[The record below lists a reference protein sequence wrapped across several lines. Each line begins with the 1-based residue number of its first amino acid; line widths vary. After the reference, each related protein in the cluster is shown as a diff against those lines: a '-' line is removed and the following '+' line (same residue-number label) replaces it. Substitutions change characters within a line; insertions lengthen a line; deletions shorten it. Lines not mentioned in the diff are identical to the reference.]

1 MAWSRTLYQSADQR
15 LKDRIV
21 FAVVQTRQWTLQ
33 RLHDDKLCMS
43 FSNQLLP
50 MRRGQCVVRIE
61 EKAML
66 SPVYIGNLE
75 VSWTRFAN
83 SKAHVRVEIHVEQ
96 KRTAMEPI
104 IMSTCCGVETCDNQF
119 IFERFVLK
127 FRPKIPA
134 RPPDRPPAMIRAMAG
149 QSFSPA
155 MNIPAENSGPNF
167 RIHILLK
174 TSAEISDPKLRRTIP
189 RC

>member
-1 MAWSRTLYQSADQR
+1 MIDPIWQIACWSLGAGDRHSDLKESTFAAKRVGAVAFSRTRYESADQR

-21 FAVVQTRQWTLQ
+21 FAVVQARQWTLQ
-33 RLHDDKLCMS
+33 RFHDDKLCMS

-75 VSWTRFAN
+75 VSWTRLAN

-96 KRTAMEPI
+96 KRSAMEPI
-104 IMSTCCGVETCDNQF
+104 IMST
-119 IFERFVLK
+119 
-127 FRPKIPA
+127 
-134 RPPDRPPAMIRAMAG
+134 
-149 QSFSPA
+149 
-155 MNIPAENSGPNF
+155 
-167 RIHILLK
+167 
-174 TSAEISDPKLRRTIP
+174 
-189 RC
+189 

>member
-1 MAWSRTLYQSADQR
+1 MP
-15 LKDRIV
+15 
-21 FAVVQTRQWTLQ
+21 
-33 RLHDDKLCMS
+33 
-43 FSNQLLP
+43 FSDQLLP

-75 VSWTRFAN
+75 VSRTRLAN

-96 KRTAMEPI
+96 ERTAMEPI

-127 FRPKIPA
+127 FRPKIRA
-134 RPPDRPPAMIRAMAG
+134 RPPDRPPAMIRPWLARA
-149 QSFSPA
+149 
-155 MNIPAENSGPNF
+155 F
-167 RIHILLK
+167 RW
-174 TSAEISDPKLRRTIP
+174 P
-189 RC
+189 

>member
-1 MAWSRTLYQSADQR
+1 
-15 LKDRIV
+15 
-21 FAVVQTRQWTLQ
+21 
-33 RLHDDKLCMS
+33 MS

-75 VSWTRFAN
+75 VSWTRLAN
-83 SKAHVRVEIHVEQ
+83 SKAHVRVEIHVRQ

-119 IFERFVLK
+119 IFERFILK
-127 FRPKIPA
+127 FRPKILA
-134 RPPDRPPAMIRAMAG
+134 RPTARQLG
-149 QSFSPA
+149 
-155 MNIPAENSGPNF
+155 SGTWLAKAF
-167 RIHILLK
+167 GRL
-174 TSAEISDPKLRRTIP
+174 
-189 RC
+189 